1 MKKSSIYLSS
11 TSPDPARIGVCMLF
25 ANRPRPP
32 QGRHCN
38 VGVVVQCG
46 VRRCE
51 AEPAVLAKYVL
62 ALLRN
67 DKPEPELRALCE
79 EQLEDFL
86 GEWSRHRSVVRSNFS
101 RFSL

>member
-1 MKKSSIYLSS
+1 
-11 TSPDPARIGVCMLF
+11 MLF

-38 VGVVVQCG
+38 VGVVVLCG

>member
-1 MKKSSIYLSS
+1 MLIIGRPGRSSAWPVVGALYL
-11 TSPDPARIGVCMLF
+11 VV
-25 ANRPRPP
+25 
-32 QGRHCN
+32 RH
-38 VGVVVQCG
+38 G

-86 GEWSRHRSVVRSNFS
+86 GECCTIGGGSELSGLARRM
-101 RFSL
+101 LAA

>member
-1 MKKSSIYLSS
+1 VLIIGRPGRSSAWPVVGALYL
-11 TSPDPARIGVCMLF
+11 VV
-25 ANRPRPP
+25 
-32 QGRHCN
+32 RH
-38 VGVVVQCG
+38 G

-86 GEWSRHRSVVRSNFS
+86 GEGCTSEGRICPGSHAECSQRN
-101 RFSL
+101 

>member
-1 MKKSSIYLSS
+1 
-11 TSPDPARIGVCMLF
+11 
-25 ANRPRPP
+25 
-32 QGRHCN
+32 
-38 VGVVVQCG
+38 

-86 GEWSRHRSVVRSNFS
+86 GECCTIGGSELSGLARRM
-101 RFSL
+101 LAA